1 MSGLVFDP
9 GGNNQQHQLQKQQHP
24 PAPQQQHPV
33 TWQPNSD
40 GTKMIGRMILTK
52 NMAGIGVGSLG
63 GGGGGG
69 GGPSGVSGIGGSGNP
84 SSASILGLKVVG
96 GKRVDNG
103 RLAAIVEKVKRG
115 SVADTIGHLR
125 PGKLFFFFLFSFS
138 FFQFDKRER
147 VWRNTSSDG
156 QQFNDVFY
164 CPRSFR

>member
-1 MSGLVFDP
+1 MFDL
-9 GGNNQQHQLQKQQHP
+9 GDNNNQQQHQLQKQQHP

-69 GGPSGVSGIGGSGNP
+69 GGPSGVSGIGGSSNP

-125 PGKLFFFFLFSFS
+125 PGKTFFYFPFLFSFHS
-138 FFQFDKRER
+138 F
-147 VWRNTSSDG
+147 NLTSVNECCGGRPATGNNAMTCSI
-156 QQFNDVFY
+156 VRA
-164 CPRSFR
+164 CI

>member
-1 MSGLVFDP
+1 
-9 GGNNQQHQLQKQQHP
+9 
-24 PAPQQQHPV
+24 
-33 TWQPNSD
+33 
-40 GTKMIGRMILTK
+40 
-52 NMAGIGVGSLG
+52 MAAIGVGSLG

-125 PGKLFFFFLFSFS
+125 PGKNFFSISLFFFLFSFI
-138 FFQFDKRER
+138 QFDKCER
-147 VWRNTSSDG
+147 VL
-156 QQFNDVFY
+156 
-164 CPRSFR
+164 C

>member
-1 MSGLVFDP
+1 VFDL

-40 GTKMIGRMILTK
+40 GTKMIGRMVLTK

-69 GGPSGVSGIGGSGNP
+69 GPSGASSIGGAGNP

-125 PGKLFFFFLFSFS
+125 PGTFIFSLLS
-138 FFQFDKRER
+138 FIQFDICEECG
-147 VWRNTSSDG
+147 TPPTG
-156 QQFNDVFY
+156 PTMQ
-164 CPRSFR
+164 